1 MASLRSL
8 LQYLATFSEK
18 SQYFSMYYSVLK
30 TNILLVL
37 GQISNM
43 TLFQRQIIQRQC
55 ILWVLD
61 KIFFCLI
68 NNGMDDEASF

>member
-1 MASLRSL
+1 
-8 LQYLATFSEK
+8 
-18 SQYFSMYYSVLK
+18 MYYSVLK